1 MSRRR
6 SVVLLA
12 VAMALVLAGCGSSST
27 PPGLAGGASAAAPA
41 TGAPAYSPSVV
52 HPQPGRITVAPQS
65 ETGPPTDVALAT
77 TDPGVS
83 SAATLPARSMATA
96 ATRPTINTTNAKP
109 TPRPT
114 PKPAV
119 VTVIPEFGSDTLNPA
134 GAATVKATGGHLS
147 TLAVY
152 AEDGSKITGTM
163 SADRTSWSSTQR
175 LRYGGSYHAVGE
187 ASGQPG
193 SAATKID
200 GSWKTLSADT
210 QTTRI
215 SPGNGG
221 KVGVAVPIIIR
232 FGACVA
238 DHAAVQKHVTVTTTP
253 KVAVSGTWV
262 QHDGDEC
269 RSLDV
274 RPQGFWPAGTRV
286 HVAVD
291 LLGVE
296 VSDGLY
302 GGRDVVTSDFTIQ
315 RNLVT
320 YADAKTHMITVK
332 RAGVLVA
339 RYPTSMGRGDD
350 VGDTRMTT
358 RSGIHIVLDKDATK
372 KMSNPKF
379 GYKDLPEPWSVRI
392 SNNGEFI
399 HQNMN
404 TIDQQGVSNQS
415 HGCLNLSDVNAKA
428 YFNMVV
434 YGDPVV
440 VTGTS
445 VKLSA
450 SDGDIYDWAIP
461 WDQWTPISA

>member
-6 SVVLLA
+6 SVGLLA
-12 VAMALVLAGCGSSST
+12 VVVTGALALAGCGSSST
-27 PPGLAGGASAAAPA
+27 PPAVAGDASAAHPVASTTGSSQSAVPA
-41 TGAPAYSPSVV
+41 QLGSV
-52 HPQPGRITVAPQS
+52 TVAPPSKTAQ
-65 ETGPPTDVALAT
+65 PTEVAAGT
-77 TDPGVS
+77 TDPSVP
-83 SAATLPARSMATA
+83 SAATSSTSS
-96 ATRPTINTTNAKP
+96 TPTAKP
-109 TPRPT
+109 KPEPAPKSATVTATP
-114 PKPAV
+114 A
-119 VTVIPEFGSDTLNPA
+119 FGSATLNPA
-134 GAATVKATGGHLS
+134 AAAKVTVAGGHIS

-163 SADRTSWSSTQR
+163 SADKTSWSSTQR
-175 LRYGGSYHAVGE
+175 LRYGGSYHAVGT

-200 GSWKTLSADT
+200 GSWTTLSADDA
-210 QTTRI
+210 QTTVI
-215 SPGNGG
+215 SPGRGA

-238 DHAAVQKHVTVTTTP
+238 DHAAVQKRVTVTTTP

-262 QHDGDEC
+262 QHDGDNC
-269 RSLDV
+269 RSLDL
-274 RPQGFWPAGTRV
+274 RPQGFWPAGTKV

-302 GGRDVVTSDFTIQ
+302 GGRNIVTSDFTIG

-320 YADAKTHMITVK
+320 YANAKTHQITVK
-332 RAGVLVA
+332 KAGVTVA
-339 RYPTSMGRGDD
+339 TYPTSMGRGDD
-350 VGDTRMTT
+350 VGDSRMTT
-358 RSGIHIVLDKDATK
+358 RSGIHIVLEKDATK

-379 GYKDLPEPWSVRI
+379 HYKDLPEPWAVRI

-399 HQNMN
+399 HQNMG

-415 HGCLNLSDVNAKA
+415 HGCLNLSAVNAKA
-428 YFNMVV
+428 YFDMVE

-440 VTGTS
+440 ITGTS
-445 VKLSA
+445 VLLSA